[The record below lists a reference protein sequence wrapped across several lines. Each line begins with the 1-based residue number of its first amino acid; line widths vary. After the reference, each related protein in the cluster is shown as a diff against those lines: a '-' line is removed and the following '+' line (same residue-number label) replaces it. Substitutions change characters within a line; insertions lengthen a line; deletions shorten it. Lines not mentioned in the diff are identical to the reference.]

1 MTDQFV
7 EKIQDQLLEEE
18 MRESYLTYAMSVIMA
33 RALPDIRDGLKP
45 SQRRILVAMRDLN
58 LGPRSKHRKCAKIA
72 GDTSGNYHPHG
83 EQVVYPTLVRMAQA
97 FNMRYTLID
106 GQGNFGS
113 IDGDPPAAMRYT
125 EARLAAPA
133 MEMMEDIQYETV
145 DFQPNYDE
153 TMVEPVVLPSKF
165 PNLLVNGSTGIAVG
179 MATNILPHNLNEICD
194 GLIKLIENPETTID
208 ELCEIVK
215 GPDFPTGGIICGRS
229 SILQGYKTGKGNV
242 VVRGKLH
249 TEQGRAGRTL
259 IVIDEIPYQILKT
272 TIVERIA
279 DCVKQGI
286 IPDISDVR
294 DESDRNGMR
303 LVVELKRDG
312 NEELVINQLYQYTP
326 LQDTIPIINIALVNR
341 QPRTLNLKELM
352 EYYLL
357 HRREVIR
364 RRTQFL
370 LKKARQRAHIVE
382 GLVLAVA
389 DIDEII
395 RLIRSSP
402 DPATAKQRLMAKPLR
417 LTETE
422 TLRKLLPEKF
432 IREKSTVDS
441 FLTEPQADAILAMQ
455 LQRLTGLEIE
465 KLADELKKL
474 IEQIEGYEAI
484 LSNEQLVSDIIREDL
499 YELKEKYGDKRRTE
513 VSSEEIR
520 NYRVEDL
527 IAVEEVAVTISHEGY
542 IKRVPLDT
550 YRTQGRGGRGIK
562 GAENKEGDWLE
573 HLFIAST
580 HDYLLFFTNR
590 GRVYWLRVYDIPSMS
605 RTSKGRAIVNLINL
619 SKDEEITSVLAVKE
633 FADRFVVMATKAG
646 VIKKTTLD
654 AFSHPRAAGI
664 IAIDL
669 DPNDKLI
676 GVELTTGENDIILA
690 TADGMSIRFNEQ
702 DVRAMGR
709 TARGVKG
716 INLRKG
722 DEVVDMAIVDPAGDV
737 LVVCENGHGK
747 RTPVEEYRQQG
758 RGGTGIINIKTSD
771 RNGRVVAV
779 KAVRDED
786 ELMLISMQGIIIRFP
801 LKDIRPI
808 GRNTQGV
815 RMIKLDEGDKLCAVA
830 RVVPEEDNNGAA
842 KTTPLNE
849 NGTSPEP
856 STGKPPKETE

>member
-1 MTDQFV
+1 
-7 EKIQDQLLEEE
+7 
-18 MRESYLTYAMSVIMA
+18 
-33 RALPDIRDGLKP
+33 
-45 SQRRILVAMRDLN
+45 
-58 LGPRSKHRKCAKIA
+58 
-72 GDTSGNYHPHG
+72 
-83 EQVVYPTLVRMAQA
+83 
-97 FNMRYTLID
+97 
-106 GQGNFGS
+106 
-113 IDGDPPAAMRYT
+113 
-125 EARLAAPA
+125 
-133 MEMMEDIQYETV
+133 
-145 DFQPNYDE
+145 
-153 TMVEPVVLPSKF
+153 
-165 PNLLVNGSTGIAVG
+165 
-179 MATNILPHNLNEICD
+179 
-194 GLIKLIENPETTID
+194 
-208 ELCEIVK
+208 
-215 GPDFPTGGIICGRS
+215 
-229 SILQGYKTGKGNV
+229 
-242 VVRGKLH
+242 
-249 TEQGRAGRTL
+249 
-259 IVIDEIPYQILKT
+259 
-272 TIVERIA
+272 
-279 DCVKQGI
+279 
-286 IPDISDVR
+286 
-294 DESDRNGMR
+294 
-303 LVVELKRDG
+303 
-312 NEELVINQLYQYTP
+312 
-326 LQDTIPIINIALVNR
+326 
-341 QPRTLNLKELM
+341 
-352 EYYLL
+352 
-357 HRREVIR
+357 
-364 RRTQFL
+364 
-370 LKKARQRAHIVE
+370 
-382 GLVLAVA
+382 
-389 DIDEII
+389 
-395 RLIRSSP
+395 
-402 DPATAKQRLMAKPLR
+402 
-417 LTETE
+417 
-422 TLRKLLPEKF
+422 
-432 IREKSTVDS
+432 
-441 FLTEPQADAILAMQ
+441 MQ

-499 YELKEKYGDKRRTE
+499 YELKEKYGDKLRTV

-716 INLRKG
+716 ITLRKG